1 MPDQLAISVI
11 LPVMNETE
19 ALRTTVETINDVAAG
34 HIYEYVIVVSDRTKP
49 ESLQVARQLQADVPI
64 PIHIHLQQLPRL
76 GGALQEA
83 FGRASGSHVLLMA
96 SDLETDPR
104 LVPTFIKKAQ
114 QDRWDIVAS
123 SRWLNGGGFKGYGH
137 INRALNYVF
146 QKVCRIAFP
155 VPLTDLTFA
164 YRLYRRDALQ
174 NIAWEELGHPFLLEC
189 LLKPL
194 RLGATVTEVPCAWQA
209 RQEGESAN
217 SFGQKL
223 SYLKTAVKIR
233 FMKRDNITLSP
244 TVDYSSQKPRST
256 VERQ

>member
-1 MPDQLAISVI
+1 MPEQLAISVI

-19 ALRTTVETINDVAAG
+19 ALKTTVEIINDVAAE
-34 HIYEYVIVVSDRTKP
+34 HIHEILIVVSDRTIPK
-49 ESLQVARQLQADVPI
+49 SLQVAQQLQADVSI

-83 FGRASGSHVLLMA
+83 FAKASGSHVLLMA

-104 LVPTFIKKAQ
+104 LIPSFIKKAQ
-114 QDRWDIVAS
+114 RDRWDIVAS
-123 SRWLNGGGFKGYGH
+123 SRWLNGGGFDGYGR
-137 INRALNYVF
+137 INQALNYVF
-146 QKVCRIAFP
+146 QKACRIAFP

-164 YRLYRRDALQ
+164 YRLYRRDVLL

-194 RLGATVTEVPCAWQA
+194 RLGATATEVPCAWRA

-217 SFGQKL
+217 SFGQKF

-233 FMKRDNITLSP
+233 FMKHDRITLP
-244 TVDYSSQKPRST
+244 KAVDCSSEQQRPAI
-256 VERQ
+256 ERQ